1 MPSSSYFCSL
11 KSAMTWSGRTR
22 RQKGVC
28 LFFSFFASKMFPEPQ
43 LYSQSLSITDH
54 FSSLAVAS
62 GSAYLSDDLS
72 HILYH
77 HLICCYGLHR
87 KQAPVVDV
95 TSAEADFLLAEL
107 EWEDVSGLMFSKA
120 MFPPKERTVL
130 LYSLCRHITFP
141 YLWFNSQLYWP
152 S

>member
-1 MPSSSYFCSL
+1 
-11 KSAMTWSGRTR
+11 
-22 RQKGVC
+22 
-28 LFFSFFASKMFPEPQ
+28 MFPEPQ

-107 EWEDVSGLMFSKA
+107 E
-120 MFPPKERTVL
+120 
-130 LYSLCRHITFP
+130 
-141 YLWFNSQLYWP
+141 
-152 S
+152 